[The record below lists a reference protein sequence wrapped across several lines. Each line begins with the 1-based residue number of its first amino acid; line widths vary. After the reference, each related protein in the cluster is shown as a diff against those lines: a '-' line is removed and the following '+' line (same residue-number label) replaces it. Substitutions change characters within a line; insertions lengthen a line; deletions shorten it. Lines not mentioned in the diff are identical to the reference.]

1 MKIPTPPLRS
11 EDGVASIE
19 FALSFVLILI
29 LILGI
34 SALSMY
40 VWAQQKLSYAAG
52 EGTRALSAWQHAAP
66 SNTLLCNTVASTNQ
80 SNVCDSVK
88 NSLGFLQNDTT
99 CTLSYAS
106 CSQIERISFENWQIC
121 TFKVALSYNTQN
133 HTLLHLLNQAH
144 HALSKSS
151 LAVSQLQASSSI
163 NIMCLKE
170 NSL

>member
-66 SNTLLCNTVASTNQ
+66 SNTCNTVASTTQ
-80 SNVCDSVK
+80 PNVCDSVK

-99 CTLSYAS
+99 CTLSYTS
-106 CSQIERISFENWQIC
+106 CSQIERVSFENWQIC